1 MWEYWPL
8 FHQYSGSDVEL
19 ILSGDEN
26 IMKQQ
31 LLQFLNGMVVTDQN
45 EVKEFLK
52 EDPLFFLFRGNAIEY
67 QEDALEMLG
76 CNEVMT
82 Y

>member
-1 MWEYWPL
+1 M
-8 FHQYSGSDVEL
+8 EL

-52 EDPLFFLFRGNAIEY
+52 EDPLFFLFHGNAIEY